1 MGWYGFCVI
10 LKGGGLGGQE
20 KDLEE
25 RFHGILD
32 WIGFKRGFSKGKR
45 GVCDIEERGGEYG
58 SKLHCYSC
66 NAKWLMNF
74 LFVFG

>member
-1 MGWYGFCVI
+1 VI
-10 LKGGGLGGQE
+10 LEGRRLVGQE

-25 RFHGILD
+25 RFHDILD
-32 WIGFKRGFSKGKR
+32 WIGSKIAFSKGKR

-66 NAKWLMNF
+66 NAKWLTNF
-74 LFVFG
+74 HDSC